1 MGLSGRERE
10 LDLICCIGGV
20 QRGEAYPANV
30 CTLCICMGFKPM
42 PEPRLEPAPVFAF
55 TPTAPTCG
63 PQAAPKLMLE
73 QNDMFDLRL
82 EL

>member
-20 QRGEAYPANV
+20 QRDDAYPANV
-30 CTLCICMGFKPM
+30 CMLWICIGLRPPR
-42 PEPRLEPAPVFAF
+42 PEPRLEPVPVAAAA
-55 TPTAPTCG
+55 TDIPVG
-63 PQAAPKLMLE
+63 PQAALKLMLE
-73 QNDMFDLRL
+73 QNDMLDLRR